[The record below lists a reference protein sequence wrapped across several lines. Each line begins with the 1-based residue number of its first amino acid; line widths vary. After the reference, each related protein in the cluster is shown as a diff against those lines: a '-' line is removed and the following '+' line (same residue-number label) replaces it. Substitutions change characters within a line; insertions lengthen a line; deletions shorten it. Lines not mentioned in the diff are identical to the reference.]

1 MISSVNAYSISFLVA
16 LAFMSLPPKPATA
29 ETFIACHGEDAVAR
43 LKTTEPERYAALVNK
58 AEKIPNGQGRLWR
71 IEKPGVEPSYLFGT
85 VHLADERLSKL
96 PPELVEII
104 KGARLVYLENSDI
117 ISEDKSAANEAMT
130 RLGLMTD
137 GKTLRSLL
145 GAQEYDKVAVHLA
158 SRGITLEAFNMT
170 KPWVVAM
177 LAMLPSC
184 EIAMQIVN
192 TPFVDARIG
201 RLAIKEG
208 VTLESLE
215 SIDEQLSYFNEI
227 PLETQTAMLLDLT
240 KFGSDIIDDF
250 HQSMISLYQSGSI
263 GLFWESYMDL
273 FEVAPDDPLLLF
285 LQERLL
291 EDRNRIMF
299 DRSVE
304 KVDQGN
310 ILIAVGA
317 AHLIGETGLVEQYRN
332 AGFTVTKVID

>member
-1 MISSVNAYSISFLVA
+1 MISAAKIFSIPVFVA
-16 LAFMSLPPKPATA
+16 LAVTALSSRPISA

-43 LKTTEPERYAALVNK
+43 LKTTEPDRYAALVK
-58 AEKIPNGQGRLWR
+58 RAERIPNGQGRLWR
-71 IEKPGVEPSYLFGT
+71 IEKPGIEPSYLFGT
-85 VHLADERLSKL
+85 VHLADERLSRL

-104 KGARLVYLENSDI
+104 KGARLVYLENRDI
-117 ISEDKSAANEAMT
+117 ISGDKSAATEIMN

-137 GKTLRSLL
+137 GKTLRSFL
-145 GAQEYDKVAVHLA
+145 GRTDYDRVAAHLSA
-158 SRGITLEAFNMT
+158 RGITLEAFNMT

-201 RLAIKEG
+201 RLALKEG
-208 VTLESLE
+208 VSLDSLE
-215 SIDEQLSYFNEI
+215 SIEEQLSYFNEI
-227 PLETQTAMLLDLT
+227 PLETQADMLLDLT

-250 HQSMISLYQSGSI
+250 HQSMISLYQKGSI

-273 FEVAPDDPLLLF
+273 FEVAADDPLLLF
-285 LQERLL
+285 LEERLL
-291 EDRNRIMF
+291 EDRNKIMF

-304 KVDQGN
+304 EVTRGN

-317 AHLIGETGLVEQYRN
+317 AHLIGETGLVEHYRN
-332 AGFTVTKVID
+332 AGFTVTKVLD